1 MQSRGISA
9 QEPQTGGTVV
19 HIACDGK
26 YEGIIV
32 ISDTVK
38 DGAAQAVRDMK
49 AAGVRKCVMLTGDRR
64 ESAMEVASQI
74 GIDEVH
80 AQLLPGDKVDQIE
93 KLMQSES
100 GSGKLAFVGD
110 GINDAPVLMRSDVGI
125 AMGSLGSD
133 AAIEAADIVLMDD
146 DITKIAQTVKIARK
160 TIGIIHA
167 NIIFAI
173 AVKIVILVLS
183 VFGIANMW
191 MAIFGDVG
199 VLVLC
204 ILNAMRLLRRDG

>member
-1 MQSRGISA
+1 
-9 QEPQTGGTVV
+9 
-19 HIACDGK
+19 
-26 YEGIIV
+26 
-32 ISDTVK
+32 
-38 DGAAQAVRDMK
+38 
-49 AAGVRKCVMLTGDRR
+49 
-64 ESAMEVASQI
+64 
-74 GIDEVH
+74 
-80 AQLLPGDKVDQIE
+80 
-93 KLMQSES
+93 
-100 GSGKLAFVGD
+100 
-110 GINDAPVLMRSDVGI
+110 
-125 AMGSLGSD
+125 
-133 AAIEAADIVLMDD
+133 MDD

-173 AVKIVILVLS
+173 AVKIIILVLS